1 VRSARS
7 YMIQFGRQVSGKI
20 DLMIKV
26 LFFGPVAE
34 RVGASDVQVP
44 FRAGL
49 RLQDLRAQLQ
59 QQYPA
64 AFEIVC
70 FAALNGE
77 HVLDM
82 ALPLADHSEVVFMSK
97 FSGG

>member
-1 VRSARS
+1 
-7 YMIQFGRQVSGKI
+7 
-20 DLMIKV
+20 MIKV

-34 RVGASDVQVP
+34 RVGASELPVE
-44 FRAGL
+44 FRAGM

-70 FAALNGE
+70 FAAVNGE
-77 HVLDM
+77 HALDM
-82 ALPLADHSEVVFMSK
+82 SLKLADHGEVVFMSK